1 MAIVLEQLHA
11 AVLVLDQDIAACR
24 YGVRPLE
31 CLSDPLIDLAVLDHA
46 PKGADVP
53 SLGALCPHDLIDV

>member
-11 AVLVLDQDIAACR
+11 AILVLDQDIAACR
-24 YGVRPLE
+24 YGVRTLE
-31 CLSDPLIDLAVLDHA
+31 RLADPLIDLAVLNHA

-53 SLGALCPHDLIDV
+53 SVGSLCPHDLVDV